1 MKVCRL
7 PKRESTISKTLNP
20 NDDHEFCRSYLPS
33 TCSCECAW
41 TTDYTGNPFVGVVS
55 RRFERPCSG
64 CGCRKPRPLYRFI
77 QSGYRKYTPAPTI
90 HSVPSLDRPNTP
102 SAQFSDNTR
111 IRFLEESVFAAVCQH
126 FGCRQPVL
134 GVGPCDPDLEV
145 VEAFGC
151 SAQLFCPRSH
161 RFMSVSICPF
171 ASDD

>member
-1 MKVCRL
+1 MAAGSAPCRATRRCVVFDGMCSSYCPETRSDL
-7 PKRESTISKTLNP
+7 IQGDLSPVIVRHRQQARLRAPATRRDAAVLSLSCGETNSTPVT
-20 NDDHEFCRSYLPS
+20 
-33 TCSCECAW
+33 
-41 TTDYTGNPFVGVVS
+41 
-55 RRFERPCSG
+55 
-64 CGCRKPRPLYRFI
+64 
-77 QSGYRKYTPAPTI
+77 
-90 HSVPSLDRPNTP
+90 DRPNTP

-111 IRFLEESVFAAVCQH
+111 IRFLEESVFAAMCQH